1 MIVVICVVPGLAA
14 PWATGL
20 ISHHRSF
27 LLIHALFA
35 LADQSLERIATTFVT
50 FFIDLVSYVQDEWD
64 MLLSSIRNGVIP
76 NIEHIDHVRDYLQV
90 RDCEMLNE

>member
-1 MIVVICVVPGLAA
+1 MCIVPGLVA

-20 ISHHRSF
+20 ISRHQSF

-35 LADQSLERIATTFVT
+35 LADRSLEQIATTFVT
-50 FFIDLVSYVQDEWD
+50 FFIDLVSYVQEEWD
-64 MLLSSIRNGVIP
+64 MLLSSIRDGVVP

-90 RDCEMLNE
+90 RYCEMLKK

>member
-1 MIVVICVVPGLAA
+1 MYTIIRVVPYHTA

-20 ISHHRSF
+20 IDHHRSF

-35 LADQSLERIATTFVT
+35 LANPNVERISVGYLT
-50 FFIDLVSYVQDEWD
+50 FFVDMVYYMQEEWG

-76 NIEHIDHVRDYLQV
+76 DIDHIDHVRDYL
-90 RDCEMLNE
+90 RSL